1 MGRATILTLT
11 LTLAIAHI
19 TTAAKCQSEAVYEEL
34 VVVCMAVF
42 MVVCGYVRPLRR
54 INKYLDE
61 PSLTTAA

>member
-34 VVVCMAVF
+34 VVAVF

-61 PSLTTAA
+61 PSPTTVA